1 MTAGSPTPD
10 PATDA
15 ALRRGFRVG
24 DWDVHPLQGVI
35 GQGSHR
41 VHVEPKVMDVLVC
54 LARHPGEVVTREML
68 LDDVWKGV
76 VVTDDV
82 VTRCISELRTVL
94 RDTGRDRRFIRTI
107 PKRGYSL
114 MVPVEPLGNGGGE
127 ARAAAARP
135 APAPPPPDVPSVP
148 PAGDVPVAAS
158 TPVQRAVD
166 GATRAARQTVTT
178 ARNLLRSALLG
189 IGLIIVTVVGLAV
202 IFGGDDGVKVVVDDS
217 GDDPA
222 GTDLPAPPLP
232 SGSATASTT
241 AAPAATG
248 PKIRS
253 VAVLP
258 LVNLSGNP
266 EHEYFSDGL
275 AEDIR
280 NALIGVS
287 GLRVAARTSSVAFR
301 AKPMDVREIARQ
313 LNVEALLEGTVRI
326 ADSQLRVTTQLTD
339 GRTGYPIW
347 ASSFERPVSNKLSL
361 QAEVANA
368 IIRQIS
374 PSIVTGQRQAA
385 GATGNEQAHDAYLL
399 GRYYW
404 NQRTRESIERSIGH
418 FEQALARDPDYALA
432 YSGLADA
439 WSLLQDYGDRTLE
452 EVSPKARQYALK
464 ALDLDPELAEA
475 HASLGMVLMRTGDPK
490 GARAEYQKAVSLQPG
505 YATGQMW
512 LGVLWLGQGDANRAA
527 KSFAT
532 ALQLDPLNPAVQVN
546 YLSSLI
552 AQGELDRARKE
563 GQRLLTLSPN
573 EKLQKVLW
581 HVSLEQGNYDEVLAL
596 AVGRAGSVDT
606 APYFNDAVI
615 EALIYLQRFDEA
627 GRVIAQNRNSM
638 DPPRR
643 LSLEASLAVARRD
656 ARTLRRV
663 AAELVSPAA
672 LAGIPSTFH
681 GCSRQWTGLWLGI
694 ADLLDGKAAEA
705 QKRFRSVADEFQPV
719 VCEEDTPALALVA
732 LAYALESQ
740 AQLDPAGLPG
750 AVAEARREIDRLR
763 ALGWN
768 DAWFGTAEIAIAL
781 RSGDQKHAA
790 ALLRDIRGRGLQ
802 PYGRMRTSPLFDRLW
817 DEPALKEARP
827 ALEAEYEAARK
838 RAAGLTLA
846 KLGL

>member
-1 MTAGSPTPD
+1 MTAGSPPPD
-10 PATDA
+10 SATDTT
-15 ALRRGFRVG
+15 LRRGFRVG

-35 GQGSHR
+35 AQGGHR
-41 VHVEPKVMDVLVC
+41 VHIEPKVMDVLVC
-54 LARHPGEVVTREML
+54 LARHTGEVVTRDML

-114 MVPVEPLGNGGGE
+114 LVPVEALAGGS
-127 ARAAAARP
+127 APVTATQAATAPEPAVPAAPP
-135 APAPPPPDVPSVP
+135 APLPT
-148 PAGDVPVAAS
+148 PA
-158 TPVQRAVD
+158 QRAMD
-166 GATRAARQTVTT
+166 GAVRAARQTVTT
-178 ARNLLRSALLG
+178 TRNLIRSALLG
-189 IGLIIVTVVGLAV
+189 IGLIIVVAVGLAV
-202 IFGGDDGVKVVVDDS
+202 IFGGDDGEDGIKFVIDADDTTAS
-217 GDDPA
+217 PGAPPPA
-222 GTDLPAPPLP
+222 G
-232 SGSATASTT
+232 ATAGT
-241 AAPAATG
+241 AATG
-248 PKIRS
+248 PTISS

-280 NALIGVS
+280 NALIGVA

-301 AKPMDVREIARQ
+301 GKPMDVREIARQ

-326 ADSQLRVTTQLTD
+326 ADSRLRVTTQLTD

-347 ASSFERPVSNKLSL
+347 ASSFERPVTDKLSL
-361 QAEVANA
+361 QTEVAEA
-368 IIRQIS
+368 IIKQVA
-374 PSIVTGQRQAA
+374 PSIATGSRLLP

-404 NQRTRESIERSIGH
+404 NQRTRESIERSIVY

-432 YSGLADA
+432 YSGMADA
-439 WSLLQDYGDRTLE
+439 WSLLHDYGDRTLE

-464 ALDLDPELAEA
+464 ALALDPDLAEA

-512 LGVLWLGQGDANRAA
+512 LGVLWLGQGDANRAS
-527 KSFAT
+527 KSFAI

-552 AQGELDRARKE
+552 ALGELDRAREE
-563 GQRLLTLSPN
+563 GRRLITLSPN

-581 HVSLEQGNYDEVLAL
+581 HVSLEQGNFDEVLAL
-596 AVGRAGSVDT
+596 AVGQAGSVDT
-606 APYFNDAVI
+606 APYLNDAVI

-627 GRVIAQNRNSM
+627 GRMIGENRGTLEL
-638 DPPRR
+638 PRR

-656 ARTLRRV
+656 APTLRRV
-663 AAELVSPAA
+663 AGDLDSPAA
-672 LAGIPSTFH
+672 RAGIPAAYQ

-694 ADLLDGKAAEA
+694 ADLMDGKAAEA
-705 QKRFRSVADEFQPV
+705 QQRFRAVANQTLPV
-719 VCEEDTPALALVA
+719 ICEEDTPALRLVA

-740 AQLDPAGLPG
+740 ARLETSALNATGLS
-750 AVAEARREIDRLR
+750 AAITEASLEVERLR

-768 DAWFGTAEIAIAL
+768 DAWFGTAEIAIAI
-781 RSGDQKHAA
+781 RSGDEKRAA
-790 ALLRDIRGRGLQ
+790 TLVRDIRRRGLQ

-817 DEPALKEARP
+817 DQSPLREAQPALAR
-827 ALEAEYEAARK
+827 EYEAARK
-838 RAAGLTLA
+838 RAADLKLA